1 VNYVQIYSTIKA
13 LKKKFISH
21 PTSVSEEENRHFT
34 DHMTLQS
41 HDLRDEI
48 VTWRKIKH
56 SQDLRYIHRT
66 MTLIKWGVGIERMS
80 LINWIRKYNNYDQ
93 VNLSQ
98 QLSHYC
104 KSYVQ
109 ELPDRAHL
117 MPIYTKCRRSDNPGM
132 FNMENL

>member
-48 VTWRKIKH
+48 VT
-56 SQDLRYIHRT
+56 
-66 MTLIKWGVGIERMS
+66 
-80 LINWIRKYNNYDQ
+80 
-93 VNLSQ
+93 
-98 QLSHYC
+98 
-104 KSYVQ
+104 
-109 ELPDRAHL
+109 
-117 MPIYTKCRRSDNPGM
+117 
-132 FNMENL
+132 